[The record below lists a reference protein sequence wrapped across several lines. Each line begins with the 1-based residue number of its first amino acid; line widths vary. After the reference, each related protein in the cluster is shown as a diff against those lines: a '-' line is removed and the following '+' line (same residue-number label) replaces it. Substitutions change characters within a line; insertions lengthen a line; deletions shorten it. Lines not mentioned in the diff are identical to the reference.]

1 MTFDIE
7 KVLSE
12 LTTNEKISLIAA
24 EDFWHTTPIKR
35 LDIPSVR
42 VSDGPNGI
50 RGTKFFNSVPSAA
63 FPNGT
68 ALASTFDKELLK
80 EVGARMADEAIQ
92 KNAGVILGP
101 TINIQR
107 GPLGGRGFESFSE
120 VPYLSGIAASCIVNG
135 IQSRGVAATL
145 KHFVCN
151 DLEDQRMSSNSI
163 VTCRALREIYL
174 EPFKLAVK
182 YSDPQCIMT
191 SYNKVNGVHCS
202 NSKNLLIDILRD
214 EWKWGGMVMS
224 DWFGTYSVDSIKNG
238 LDIEF
243 PGPSKWRSLDL
254 LKSNLDS
261 KAGITISNI
270 DDCVRHVLKLVH
282 YVSENSKKTQIKDH
296 GPETTLNNTE
306 HMSKHLRKVAS
317 ESIVLLKNV
326 DDILP
331 LKKESSVVV
340 IGPNAKAKSYSGGGS
355 ASLQPYYVITP
366 YEGIC
371 EKIGRNVEYTAGCDS
386 RKTLSGLIEAMVVD
400 PCQPAEGD
408 NIGIIAQYFMDPAN
422 QRSADVEPFD
432 THRVTQSYV
441 TLFDY
446 THPNIDPIMPF
457 FYIHFEGFFTPEEDG
472 EYIFGVQ
479 VFGTALFY
487 IDDKLEIDNKTHQ
500 TKGSFCFGAG
510 TREETCEK
518 YLVKGHQYRIRIE
531 YGSGPTSSVAAD
543 FGYGGIQVGFAK
555 KLNADEE
562 IARAVQLAKT
572 NDNVILC
579 IGLNG
584 EWESEGYDRENMSL
598 PKNNDR
604 LISAVLTANPN
615 TIVVNQSGMPVELPW
630 VDQCKALLQCWYGG
644 NELGNAIA
652 DVLYGDVVPSGKLSI
667 SWPYMCHDNPA
678 FLNFKT
684 ESGRV
689 LYGEDIYVGYRFYEK
704 VRRQVAFPFGHGL
717 SYTTFRFDDLIVS
730 IDETLDLLETS
741 LNVTNTGDTIAGKE
755 VIQVYVSHNESTI
768 GRPIKEL
775 KGFQKVFLKPNE
787 TKKVTMKLSLK
798 DSISYFDEEKQLWCA
813 TEGIYQILVGSSSK
827 DIKLTERFD
836 VNKTSYWKGL

>member
-1 MTFDIE
+1 
-7 KVLSE
+7 
-12 LTTNEKISLIAA
+12 
-24 EDFWHTTPIKR
+24 
-35 LDIPSVR
+35 
-42 VSDGPNGI
+42 
-50 RGTKFFNSVPSAA
+50 
-63 FPNGT
+63 
-68 ALASTFDKELLK
+68 
-80 EVGARMADEAIQ
+80 
-92 KNAGVILGP
+92 
-101 TINIQR
+101 
-107 GPLGGRGFESFSE
+107 
-120 VPYLSGIAASCIVNG
+120 
-135 IQSRGVAATL
+135 
-145 KHFVCN
+145 
-151 DLEDQRMSSNSI
+151 
-163 VTCRALREIYL
+163 
-174 EPFKLAVK
+174 
-182 YSDPQCIMT
+182 
-191 SYNKVNGVHCS
+191 
-202 NSKNLLIDILRD
+202 
-214 EWKWGGMVMS
+214 
-224 DWFGTYSVDSIKNG
+224 
-238 LDIEF
+238 
-243 PGPSKWRSLDL
+243 
-254 LKSNLDS
+254 
-261 KAGITISNI
+261 
-270 DDCVRHVLKLVH
+270 
-282 YVSENSKKTQIKDH
+282 
-296 GPETTLNNTE
+296 
-306 HMSKHLRKVAS
+306 
-317 ESIVLLKNV
+317 
-326 DDILP
+326 
-331 LKKESSVVV
+331 
-340 IGPNAKAKSYSGGGS
+340 
-355 ASLQPYYVITP
+355 
-366 YEGIC
+366 
-371 EKIGRNVEYTAGCDS
+371 
-386 RKTLSGLIEAMVVD
+386 
-400 PCQPAEGD
+400 
-408 NIGIIAQYFMDPAN
+408 
-422 QRSADVEPFD
+422 
-432 THRVTQSYV
+432 
-441 TLFDY
+441 
-446 THPNIDPIMPF
+446 MPF

-717 SYTTFRFDDLIVS
+717 SYTC
-730 IDETLDLLETS
+730 LLYTS
-741 LNVTNTGDTIAGKE
+741 RCV
-755 VIQVYVSHNESTI
+755 
-768 GRPIKEL
+768 
-775 KGFQKVFLKPNE
+775 
-787 TKKVTMKLSLK
+787 
-798 DSISYFDEEKQLWCA
+798 
-813 TEGIYQILVGSSSK
+813 
-827 DIKLTERFD
+827 
-836 VNKTSYWKGL
+836 